1 MVQTFGKSL
10 CLHEASVVK
19 EALEKNDA
27 GTFPYQLMTDLTMLL
42 SCYGS
47 RKRPSPATLKCQLCD
62 IAKYEQQIKPMA
74 AICAMNSG
82 IPSCENPFWESFSID
97 ELYSLYLSLSATPAK
112 VLSIFVEPLQ
122 ENSNQARVF
131 EYLQQFIGNM
141 RMDEIRRFLR
151 FTTGSS
157 VLITEKIVVTFNALS
172 EISRRPIAH
181 TCSCVLELP
190 STYQSFLDFEQE
202 FAAVLA
208 DDDYSW
214 DMLAI

>member
-1 MVQTFGKSL
+1 MI
-10 CLHEASVVK
+10 
-19 EALEKNDA
+19 
-27 GTFPYQLMTDLTMLL
+27 DLTTILNR
-42 SCYGS
+42 YRS
-47 RKRPSPATLKCQLCD
+47 RIRPSPANLKCQLCD

-82 IPSCENPFWESFSID
+82 IPNPFWESFSVD
-97 ELYSLYLSLSATPAK
+97 EFYSLYLSLSATPAK
-112 VLSIFVEPLQ
+112 VLSILVEPLQ
-122 ENSNQARVF
+122 ENSSQAQVF
-131 EYLQQFIGNM
+131 EYLQQFIANM

-157 VLITEKIVVTFNALS
+157 VLIAEKIAVTFNALS
-172 EISRRPIAH
+172 EISHRPIAH

-202 FAAVLA
+202 FSAVLA

-214 DMLAI
+214 DLLAILKS